1 MNLNIPVT
9 IDGHVLIRNKLNRSQ
24 VFLDKH
30 NAVHS
35 QNMSRVIA
43 RALAHE
49 TNSWIYRIA
58 FGNGGSQ
65 IDAVGNVILNPPND
79 GSDGSWQSTL
89 YNETYSEVV
98 DDISTEVGLDPGSSD
113 QNNTRPGGGS
123 DPSDDP
129 TPDSVISQEVGLK
142 SNVVV
147 TCFIN
152 EHEPSGEAISSSST
166 FTNSQNCFVFDEMG
180 LYSPGLP
187 AKATNGFSTVNVGN
201 KTSVDQ
207 IPLTPNTTLTLT
219 ITVDGTLYTATVA
232 IPASGSGP
240 SGQITFG
247 DFCEGLNTGTWLVGD
262 ASLATVLYTYI
273 TDNTNGTYPSIL
285 NAQSFGFLIFQS
297 RTSGSTSTVLV
308 GCNASTPTDL
318 MNVLTSGVC
327 SSCNITV
334 VSGENAGVQNDPI
347 NPANERERLLTHIT
361 FQPIPKAADI
371 ILEVI
376 YTLTVSVARTNDSQ
390 TEINNT

>member
-9 IDGHVLIRNKLNRSQ
+9 VEGHVLIRNRDNPSQ

-35 QNMSRVIA
+35 QNMSRIIA

-49 TNSWIYRIA
+49 PNSWIYRIA

-98 DDISTEVGLDPGSSD
+98 DDSSSEIGLDPGSSD
-113 QNNTRPGGGS
+113 QNNTRAGGGS

-152 EHEPSGEAISSSST
+152 ENEPSGQAPVSTTT
-166 FTNSQNCFVFDEMG
+166 FTSSQNCFVFDELG

-187 AKATNGFSTVNVGN
+187 AKATNGFTTVNVGN

-207 IPLTPNTTLTLT
+207 IPLTPSTTLTLT
-219 ITVDGTLYTATVA
+219 ITVDGTLYTASVA

-240 SGQITFG
+240 SGEITFG

-262 ASLATVLYTYI
+262 ASLASVLYTYI

-285 NAQSFGFLIFQS
+285 NKQSYGFLIFQS
-297 RTSGSTSTVLV
+297 RTSGSTSTVTV
-308 GCNASTPTDL
+308 GCNSSVPTDL
-318 MNVLTSGVC
+318 MNVLTSGIC
-327 SSCNITV
+327 SACNITTV
-334 VSGENAGVQNDPI
+334 AGENAGVQNDPI
-347 NPANERERLLTHIT
+347 NPSNERERLLTHIT
-361 FQPIPKAADI
+361 FQPIPKAQDI

-390 TEINNT
+390 TEINN

>member
-1 MNLNIPVT
+1 MKLDLPIK
-9 IDGHVLIRNKLNRSQ
+9 IDGHVLVRNALTKEIL
-24 VFLDKH
+24 LDNH
-30 NAVHS
+30 NAVHA
-35 QNMSRVIA
+35 QNMSRIIA

-49 TNSWIYRIA
+49 TNSWIYRLA
-58 FGNGGSQ
+58 LGNGGSQ
-65 IDAVGNVILNPPND
+65 IDAVGNIILNPPND

-98 DDISTEVGLDPGSSD
+98 DELSSDVGEDIGSSD

-152 EHEPSGEAISSSST
+152 ENEPSGEALSSSQT
-166 FTNSQNCFVFDEMG
+166 FTTSQNCFVFDEMG

-187 AKATNGFSTVNVGN
+187 AKATNGFTTVNVGN
-201 KTSVDQ
+201 LTSVDQ
-207 IPLTPNTTLTLT
+207 LPVTVDTYNLSIV
-219 ITVDGTLYTATVA
+219 VDGTDYEAQVA
-232 IPASGSGP
+232 IPATGSGP
-240 SGQITFG
+240 SGEVTLG

-262 ASLATVLYTYI
+262 GTLATVLYTYI
-273 TDNTNGTYPSIL
+273 TDNTNGTYPTIL
-285 NAQSFGFLIFQS
+285 NKQSFGFLIFQS
-297 RTSGSTSTVLV
+297 RTSGTTSTVLV
-308 GCNASTPTDL
+308 NCDNTDSSDL
-318 MNVLTSGVC
+318 MNAMTGGLC
-327 SSCNITV
+327 SSCNITTIA
-334 VSGENAGVQNDPI
+334 GENAGVQNDPI
-347 NPANERERLLTHIT
+347 TPANERERLLTHIT

-371 ILEVI
+371 ILEII
-376 YTLTVSVARTNDSQ
+376 YTLTVSVARTQDSQ

>member
-1 MNLNIPVT
+1 MNLDIPVT
-9 IDGHVLIRNKLNRSQ
+9 IDGHVLIRNKNKHSQ

-30 NAVHS
+30 NAVHP
-35 QNMSRVIA
+35 QNMSRIIA

-49 TNSWIYRIA
+49 PNSWIYRIA
-58 FGNGGSQ
+58 LGNGGSQ
-65 IDAVGNVILNPPND
+65 IDAVGKVILNPPND

-98 DDISTEVGLDPGSSD
+98 DDLSSNVGLDPGSSD

-142 SNVVV
+142 SNVIV

-152 EHEPSGEAISSSST
+152 ENEPSGEALTSTTT
-166 FTNSQNCFVFDEMG
+166 FTTSQNCFVFDELG

-187 AKATNGFSTVNVGN
+187 AKATNGFTTVNVGN

-219 ITVDGTLYTATVA
+219 VTVDGTVYTASMA

-240 SGQITFG
+240 SGEITFG
-247 DFCEGLNTGTWLVGD
+247 DFCEGLNTGSWLVGD
-262 ASLATVLYTYI
+262 ASLASVLYVYI

-285 NAQSFGFLIFQS
+285 NKQSYGFLIFQS
-297 RTSGSTSTVLV
+297 RATGAASTVSV
-308 GCNASTPTDL
+308 GCNSSVATDL
-318 MNVLTSGVC
+318 MNVLTGGIC
-327 SSCNITV
+327 SACNITTI
-334 VSGENAGVQNDPI
+334 SGKNAGVQNDPI

-361 FQPIPKAADI
+361 FQPIPKASDI
-371 ILEVI
+371 ILEII

-390 TEINNT
+390 TQINN

>member
-1 MNLNIPVT
+1 MKLNLPIT
-9 IDGHVLIRNKLNRSQ
+9 IDGHVLIRNKNNHNQ
-24 VFLDKH
+24 IYLDKY
-30 NAVHS
+30 NAVHA
-35 QNMSRVIA
+35 QNMSRIIS

-98 DDISTEVGLDPGSSD
+98 DDISSEVGLDLGSSD

-152 EHEPSGEAISSSST
+152 ENEPSGQALVSTAT
-166 FTNSQNCFVFDEMG
+166 FTNSQNCFVFDEIG

-187 AKATNGFSTVNVGN
+187 AKATNGFTTVNVGN

-207 IPLTPNTTLTLT
+207 IPLTPNTTLTLS
-219 ITVDGTLYTATVA
+219 ITVDGTPYTASIA

-240 SGQITFG
+240 SGEITFG
-247 DFCEGLNTGTWLVGD
+247 DFCEGLNTGTWIVADTGL
-262 ASLATVLYTYI
+262 SSVLYTYI

-285 NAQSFGFLIFQS
+285 NKQSYGFLIFQS
-297 RTSGSTSTVLV
+297 RTSGSTSTVSV
-308 GCNASTPTDL
+308 GCNNTIPTDL

-327 SSCNITV
+327 SACNITTI
-334 VSGENAGVQNDPI
+334 SGENAGVQNDPI
-347 NPANERERLLTHIT
+347 NPSNERERLLTHIT
-361 FQPIPKAADI
+361 FQPIPKAQDI

-390 TEINNT
+390 TQINN

>member
-1 MNLNIPVT
+1 MITLNLPVT
-9 IDGHVLIRNKLNRSQ
+9 IDGHVLIRNKLNKSQ
-24 VFLDKH
+24 ILLDKH

-35 QNMSRVIA
+35 QNMSRILA

-49 TNSWIYRIA
+49 PNSFIYRLA
-58 FGNGGSQ
+58 LGNGGSQ

-89 YNETYSEVV
+89 YNETYSEIV
-98 DDISTEVGLDPGSSD
+98 DDLSVNVGLDPGSSD
-113 QNNTRPGGGS
+113 SNNTRPGGGS

-129 TPDSVISQEVGLK
+129 TQDSTVSQEVGLK

-152 EHEPSGEAISSSST
+152 EHEPAGEALVSTQT
-166 FTNSQNCFVFDEMG
+166 FTTSQNCFVFDELG

-187 AKATNGFSTVNVGN
+187 AKSTNGFTTVNIGN

-240 SGQITFG
+240 SGEVTYG

-262 ASLATVLYTYI
+262 ASLASVLFTYV

-285 NAQSFGFLIFQS
+285 NKQAYGFLIFQS

-308 GCNASTPTDL
+308 GCNSSTPTDL
-318 MNVLTSGVC
+318 MNVLTGGIC
-327 SSCNITV
+327 SSCNITT
-334 VSGENAGVQNDPI
+334 VSGANAGVQNDPI
-347 NPANERERLLTHIT
+347 NPQNERERLLTHIT
-361 FQPIPKAADI
+361 FQPIPKASDI
-371 ILEVI
+371 ILEII
-376 YTLTVSVARTNDSQ
+376 YTLTISVARTNDSQ
-390 TEINNT
+390 TTINN